1 MNIIRYEL
9 TIHLTTQSPL
19 HSGGVDVVADPTR
32 EGVDREAVATRF
44 ARDAH
49 ERPILTGRS
58 VKGAVRTA
66 CTRYLEKNPESDVAQ
81 FLTKEAQARLWGD
94 RGKKSP
100 NGTPL
105 RASALTFHPVEI
117 PEEALAGSR
126 SGDSSEA
133 EQRQAGAD
141 LPCRVGIAMNRYWGA
156 VGDGA
161 LFVHEFVPRGNALT
175 LVITAEGIDDEAP
188 AKRTNT
194 EGGADDASEEK
205 KEPAAPPRPATAAEV
220 KQLLELIVG
229 LFKAGQVSFGGRQ
242 SAGWGRIALDDGKP
256 KDERW
261 RLREFSPNTREGLK
275 SLLSDSPLPGT
286 ELEPVN
292 CGPAKR
298 TRITVTWKSP
308 TGILVADP
316 GLSKQDKADLKEER
330 ETALAEGRIFDKK
343 PVPTV
348 PLRDAG
354 GEDGPLVLPG
364 SSVRGALR
372 ARASRIARTVLVG
385 ALGRWLDNWSE
396 SGVTVHDQLA
406 ADPTLVR
413 DLFGTT
419 EQRGALTVLDTQAA
433 PSANPRT
440 VTHNAGDRWTGG
452 VAEGALYGEEVH
464 DDARWDDI
472 VLELDPDRLPND
484 QNRRRAA
491 WCLLGLV
498 LAELSTGTLPLG
510 SRGTRGLGQ
519 VEVTGLTVEGLELL
533 GLPGDGSWRFTTG
546 EGQSGRD
553 AADALLKHLRTVNE
567 TIKPNG
573 DTDTAGWSSYL
584 IETGEKNNA

>member
-1 MNIIRYEL
+1 MSIIIRYEL
-9 TIHLTTQSPL
+9 TIHLTTHSPL

-32 EGVDREAVATRF
+32 EGIDREAVATRF

-81 FLTKEAQARLWGD
+81 FLTKETQARLWGD
-94 RGKKSP
+94 RGKKAP

-105 RASALTFHPVEI
+105 RSSALTVHPVEI
-117 PEEALAGSR
+117 PEEALTGSQP
-126 SGDSSEA
+126 GDSSEA
-133 EQRQAGAD
+133 ERQAETD
-141 LPCRVGIAMNRYWGA
+141 LPRRVGIAMNRYWGA

-188 AKRTNT
+188 TKRTNS
-194 EGGADDASEEK
+194 EGGADGTSKEEL
-205 KEPAAPPRPATAAEV
+205 AGPPRPATATEV
-220 KQLLELIVG
+220 KQLLKLIVG
-229 LFKAGQVSFGGRQ
+229 LFKAGQISFGGRQ
-242 SAGWGRIALDDGKP
+242 SAGWGRIALNDGRP
-256 KDERW
+256 TNERW
-261 RLREFSPNTREGLK
+261 RLREFSPSTREGLK
-275 SLLSDSPLPGT
+275 SLLSGSPLPST
-286 ELEPVN
+286 ELKPVD

-316 GLSKQDKADLKEER
+316 GLSKQDKANLKEER
-330 ETALAEGRIFDKK
+330 ETALAEGRTLDKK

-385 ALGRWLDNWSE
+385 ALGQRLDNWSK

-406 ADPTLVR
+406 DDPTLVR

-464 DDARWDDI
+464 DDACWNDI
-472 VLELDPDRLPND
+472 VLELDPNRLPND

-533 GLPGDGSWRFTTG
+533 GLPGDGSWTFTAG
-546 EGQSGRD
+546 KGQSGRD

-567 TIKPNG
+567 MIEPNG
-573 DTDTAGWSSYL
+573 DTDIAGWSSYL
-584 IETGEKNNA
+584 IETGEKHNA

>member
-1 MNIIRYEL
+1 MSIIRYEL
-9 TIHLTTQSPL
+9 TIRLTTHSPL
-19 HSGGVDVVADPTR
+19 HSGGMDVVADPTR

-81 FLTKEAQARLWGD
+81 LLTKEAQARLWGD

-117 PEEALAGSR
+117 PEEALAGSQP
-126 SGDSSEA
+126 GDSSET

-141 LPCRVGIAMNRYWGA
+141 LPCRVGIAMNRCWGT

-175 LVITAEGIDDEAP
+175 LVITAEGINDEAP
-188 AKRTNT
+188 AKRTNA
-194 EGGADDASEEK
+194 EGGADASEEK
-205 KEPAAPPRPATAAEV
+205 KEPAAPPEPATAAEV

-261 RLREFSPNTREGLK
+261 RLREFSLKTREGLK
-275 SLLSDSPLPGT
+275 SLLSDSPLPST
-286 ELEPVN
+286 ELEPVD

-316 GLSKQDKADLKEER
+316 GLSKQDKANLKEER
-330 ETALAEGRIFDKK
+330 ETALTEGRTLDKK

-385 ALGRWLDNWSE
+385 ALGQRLDNWSK

-406 ADPTLVR
+406 DDPTLVR

-464 DDARWDDI
+464 DDA
-472 VLELDPDRLPND
+472 
-484 QNRRRAA
+484 
-491 WCLLGLV
+491 
-498 LAELSTGTLPLG
+498 
-510 SRGTRGLGQ
+510 
-519 VEVTGLTVEGLELL
+519 
-533 GLPGDGSWRFTTG
+533 
-546 EGQSGRD
+546 
-553 AADALLKHLRTVNE
+553 
-567 TIKPNG
+567 
-573 DTDTAGWSSYL
+573 
-584 IETGEKNNA
+584 

>member
-1 MNIIRYEL
+1 MSIIRYEL

-32 EGVDREAVATRF
+32 EGLDREAVATKF

-66 CTRYLEKNPESDVAQ
+66 CARYLEKNPESDVTQ
-81 FLTKEAQARLWGD
+81 LLTEEAQARLWGD

-117 PEEALAGSR
+117 PEDALAGSR
-126 SGDSSEA
+126 SGEFSEA
-133 EQRQAGAD
+133 EQRQAGSD
-141 LPCRVGIAMNRYWGA
+141 LPRRVGIAMNRYWGA

-194 EGGADDASEEK
+194 EGGADGASEEK
-205 KEPAAPPRPATAAEV
+205 KEPAGPPRPATAAEV

-242 SAGWGRIALDDGKP
+242 SAGWGRITLNDGKP
-256 KDERW
+256 KNERW
-261 RLREFSPNTREGLK
+261 RLRKFSPSTKEGLK
-275 SLLSDSPLPGT
+275 SLLSNSPLPST
-286 ELEPVN
+286 ELKPVD
-292 CGPAKR
+292 CGPTKR

-316 GLSKQDKADLKEER
+316 GLSKQDKASLKEER
-330 ETALAEGRIFDKK
+330 ETALAEGRAFDKK

-354 GEDGPLVLPG
+354 CEDGPLVLPG

-372 ARASRIARTVLVG
+372 TRASRIARTVLVG
-385 ALGRWLDNWSE
+385 ALGQRLDNWSKP
-396 SGVTVHDQLA
+396 GITVHDQLA
-406 ADPTLVR
+406 DDPTLIR

-419 EQRGALTVLDTQAA
+419 EQRGALTVLDTQAT

-452 VAEGALYGEEVH
+452 VAEGALYSEEVH
-464 DDARWDDI
+464 DDACWDEI

-498 LAELSTGTLPLG
+498 LAELSAGTLPLG

-533 GLPGDGSWRFTTG
+533 GLPGDGSWTFRAG
-546 EGQSGRD
+546 DGQSGRD

-567 TIKPNG
+567 MIKPNG
-573 DTDTAGWSSYL
+573 GTDAAGWSSYL
-584 IETGEKNNA
+584 IETEEKSNA

>member
-1 MNIIRYEL
+1 MSIIRYEL
-9 TIHLTTQSPL
+9 TIHVTTHSPL

-32 EGVDREAVATRF
+32 EGIDREAVATRF

-81 FLTKEAQARLWGD
+81 FLTKETQARLWGD
-94 RGKKSP
+94 KGKKAP

-105 RASALTFHPVEI
+105 RSSALTFHPVEI
-117 PEEALAGSR
+117 PEEALTGSQP
-126 SGDSSEA
+126 GDSSEA
-133 EQRQAGAD
+133 ERQAETD
-141 LPCRVGIAMNRYWGA
+141 LPRRVGIAMNRYWGA

-188 AKRTNT
+188 TKRTNS
-194 EGGADDASEEK
+194 EGGADGTSKEE
-205 KEPAAPPRPATAAEV
+205 ELAGPPRPATATEV
-220 KQLLELIVG
+220 KQLLKLIVG
-229 LFKAGQVSFGGRQ
+229 LFKAEQISFGGRQ
-242 SAGWGRIALDDGKP
+242 SAGWGRIALNDGRP
-256 KDERW
+256 TNERW

-275 SLLSDSPLPGT
+275 SLLSDSPLPST
-286 ELEPVN
+286 ELKPVD
-292 CGPAKR
+292 CGPATR

-316 GLSKQDKADLKEER
+316 GLSKQDKANLKEER
-330 ETALAEGRIFDKK
+330 ETALAEGRTLDKQ
-343 PVPTV
+343 PIPTV
-348 PLRDAG
+348 PLRDTG

-385 ALGRWLDNWSE
+385 ALGRRLDNWSE
-396 SGVTVHDQLA
+396 PGVTVHDQLA
-406 ADPTLVR
+406 DDPTLVR

-419 EQRGALTVLDTQAA
+419 DQRGALTVLDTQAA
-433 PSANPRT
+433 PSASPRT

-452 VAEGALYGEEVH
+452 VAEGALYSEEVH
-464 DDARWDDI
+464 DGARWDDI

-498 LAELSTGTLPLG
+498 LAEFSTGTLPLG

-533 GLPGDGSWRFTTG
+533 GLPGDGSWMFTAG

-553 AADALLKHLRTVNE
+553 AADALLKHLQTVNE
-567 TIKPNG
+567 MIEPNG

-584 IETGEKNNA
+584 IETGGKNNA